1 MQLPTP
7 LIFAYQSIIKQKTR
21 FVLTVLSMSIGIA
34 LVMVVFS
41 ASYGLQAM
49 INGQL
54 AKFGTGIIEIETKVP
69 NTDKSSN
76 ENSTGQA
83 QGIVITTFKN
93 KDLDAIKAHPNISYI
108 YGAVSGQEAVSY
120 NEKLIKT
127 FVMGIGSEAPDVDG
141 SKVQSGRFFTKEEDY
156 SLSQVAVLGYKAW
169 NKLFDG
175 DDAVGKSIS
184 IRGKKFRIVGVM
196 EERGSALFVDLDDQ
210 IFIPLNTMQK
220 RILGTDYVSFATAKM
235 IDSSK
240 TLDTQADIMDIMRN
254 QHDITDPN
262 KDDFA
267 VNTMDE
273 AQDILGSIISSVA
286 VLLIALVGISLVI
299 GGVGIMNIMY
309 VSVAE
314 RSFEI
319 GLRKS
324 FGARARDILWQF
336 LTESLVVTGT
346 GGVVGIIIGA
356 LLAYGVSV
364 IAISNGYTWE
374 YRISLISIVIAVGFS
389 VFVGLVFGLYPAK
402 KAAALN
408 PIEALRKE

>member
-1 MQLPTP
+1 MSLPVSF
-7 LIFAYQSIIKQKTR
+7 IFAYQSLMKQKTR
-21 FVLTVLSMSIGIA
+21 FMLTVLSMSIGIA

-54 AKFGTGIIEIETKVP
+54 AKFGSGIIEIETKVP
-69 NTDKSSN
+69 STDKTSN
-76 ENSTGQA
+76 ENASGQA
-83 QGIVITTFKN
+83 QGILITTFKN
-93 KDLDAIKAHPNISYI
+93 KDLDAIKAHANISYI
-108 YGAVSGQEAVSY
+108 YGAVMGQEAISY
-120 NEKLIKT
+120 NEKLKKL

-141 SKVQSGRFFTKEEDY
+141 SKVLAGRFFTREEDVG
-156 SLSQVAVLGYKAW
+156 LSQVAVLGYKSW

-175 DDAVGKSIS
+175 EDAVGKNIS
-184 IRGKKFRIVGVM
+184 IRGKKFRVIGVM
-196 EERGSALFVDLDDQ
+196 EERGSALFMDLDDQ
-210 IFIPLNTMQK
+210 VFVPLNTMQK
-220 RILGTDYVSFATAKM
+220 RILGTDYISFATAKM
-235 IDSSK
+235 IDPGK
-240 TLDTQADIMDIMRN
+240 GLDTQADIIDIMREK
-254 QHDITDPN
+254 HDITDPV

-273 AQDILGSIISSVA
+273 AEDILGNIISSVA

-324 FGARARDILWQF
+324 FGATRKNILWQF
-336 LTESLVVTGT
+336 LSESLVITGT
-346 GGVVGIIIGA
+346 GGVVGVIVGA
-356 LLAYGVSV
+356 ILAYGVSI
-364 IAISNGYTWE
+364 IAVSHNYIWE
-374 YRISLISIVIAVGFS
+374 YRVSLVSVAIAVGFS
-389 VFVGLVFGLYPAK
+389 VVVGVVFGLYPAK
-402 KAAALN
+402 KAAGLN

>member
-1 MQLPTP
+1 M
-7 LIFAYQSIIKQKTR
+7 
-21 FVLTVLSMSIGIA
+21 LTVLSMSIGIA

-69 NTDKSSN
+69 STDKSSN
-76 ENSTGQA
+76 ENATGQA

-93 KDLDAIKAHPNISYI
+93 KDLDAIKDHPNISYI
-108 YGAVSGQEAVSY
+108 YGAVMGQEAVSY
-120 NEKLIKT
+120 NDRLKKI
-127 FVMGIGSEAPDVDG
+127 FVMGIGSEAPQVDG
-141 SKVQSGRFFTKEEDY
+141 SQVEAGRFYTHEEDVG
-156 SLSQVAVLGYKAW
+156 LSQVAVLGYKAW
-169 NKLFDG
+169 NKLFEG
-175 DDAVGKSIS
+175 EDAVGKNIS
-184 IRGKKFRIVGVM
+184 IRGKKFRVIGIM

-235 IDSSK
+235 VDPSK
-240 TLDTQADIMDIMRN
+240 SLGTQADIIDIMRD
-254 QHDITDPN
+254 QHNITDPA

-273 AQDILGSIISSVA
+273 AEDILGSIISSVA
-286 VLLIALVGISLVI
+286 LLLIALVGISLII

-324 FGARARDILWQF
+324 FGATRKNILWQF
-336 LTESLVVTGT
+336 LSESLVITGT
-346 GGVVGIIIGA
+346 GGVVGVIVGA
-356 LLAYGVSV
+356 LMAYGVSV
-364 IAISNGYTWE
+364 IAVSHNYTWD
-374 YRISLISIVIAVGFS
+374 YRVSLVSIIIAVGFS
-389 VFVGLVFGLYPAK
+389 VVVGIVFGIYPAK
-402 KAAALN
+402 KAASLN